1 MKSKIPTAQQK
12 REISARAFAIIGTVH
27 KAYKTP
33 ERCRATTIER
43 ITKAAAEIGAPL
55 PPVKP

>member
-1 MKSKIPTAQQK
+1 MKSKIPTAQEK
-12 REISARAFAIIGTVH
+12 REIAARAFALVETVY
-27 KAYKTP
+27 KAYRTP
-33 ERCRATTIER
+33 EKCRATTIER